1 MDSLADEI
9 TQKRIGE
16 RIKRALLLMKSLIS
30 LIRLGE
36 VLVLAI
42 NGRGLCGV
50 LRSKNLFPLR
60 SSQTL
65 AGISKRGDLKN
76 LKIREANKP
85 TRFKNKLNNA
95 RSFEFINSKE
105 INLAWCVSITY

>member
-42 NGRGLCGV
+42 N
-50 LRSKNLFPLR
+50 
-60 SSQTL
+60 
-65 AGISKRGDLKN
+65 
-76 LKIREANKP
+76 
-85 TRFKNKLNNA
+85 
-95 RSFEFINSKE
+95 
-105 INLAWCVSITY
+105 W